1 MDDGVKN
8 KRKAFFVGGN
18 SGCRVHARSHFAIYK
33 ECCETAQ
40 IKLHHHTLP
49 QKLFRAMKQEELK
62 GKRGVQRQST
72 LDTVVVKE
80 KKAEDFSHSGILQ
93 EIAKFIAC
101 DDQVSPSLL
110 NQCRLTRNCVTRH

>member
-1 MDDGVKN
+1 
-8 KRKAFFVGGN
+8 
-18 SGCRVHARSHFAIYK
+18 
-33 ECCETAQ
+33 
-40 IKLHHHTLP
+40 
-49 QKLFRAMKQEELK
+49 MKQEELK

-80 KKAEDFSHSGILQ
+80 KKAEDFSHSRILQ
-93 EIAKFIAC
+93 EIAKFVAC